1 MSVRG
6 AQVGYYLLFAKE
18 NQRVFKSRIAL
29 SLTLL
34 AIVASAPTALDAQS
48 AMLVVASG
56 LDNPRGLAFDADGA
70 LYVAEAGR
78 GGTSTACAPAPE
90 PPFTNRCYGPTGAIT
105 RVLAVGDQ
113 RRIVVG
119 LPSIAGPT
127 GGQAQGPADI
137 SFGMGATWVTIGFA
151 GNPATR
157 APLEAVGALMGRLV
171 RVNSNGTFDTLVDI
185 SAHEA
190 ANNPD
195 GTAVDSNPFGLEV
208 LTDRAIVADAGANAV
223 LQIAGTG
230 AISTLAVM
238 PSRVLAG
245 TSPTQSV
252 PTSIEVAP
260 NGDIYVGELTGVPFP
275 VGGARVFRIPA
286 GGGTPEVVAAGFTN
300 IMDIALGPDG
310 RGYVLEHDADGIF
323 GPGVD
328 GRLIRINGDGTQTVL
343 ASAGLT
349 KPGGMAI
356 GADGAIFVSTNSA
369 SAGTGAV
376 VRIQP

>member
-1 MSVRG
+1 VTKARL
-6 AQVGYYLLFAKE
+6 ALALALFTA
-18 NQRVFKSRIAL
+18 
-29 SLTLL
+29 
-34 AIVASAPTALDAQS
+34 VAYAPASLDAQS

-56 LDNPRGLAFDADGA
+56 LDNPRGLAFGPDGA

-78 GGTSTACAPAPE
+78 GGSSTACAPAPD
-90 PPFTNRCYGPTGAIT
+90 PPFTNRCYGPSGAIT

-127 GGQAQGPADI
+127 GASAQGPSDI
-137 SFGMGATWVTIGFA
+137 GFGMGATWVTIGFA
-151 GNPATR
+151 GNPANR

-171 RVNSNGTFDTLVDI
+171 RINSNGTFDTLVDI

-195 GTAVDSNPFGLEV
+195 GGSVDSNPFGLKV
-208 LTDRAIVADAGANAV
+208 LTDRAIVADAGANTV
-223 LQIAGTG
+223 VQIANTG
-230 AISTLAVM
+230 AISTLGVL

-245 TSPTQSV
+245 TTPTQSV
-252 PTSIEVAP
+252 PTSVEVAP
-260 NGDIYVGELTGVPFP
+260 NGDVYVGELTGVPFA
-275 VGGARVFRIPA
+275 VGAARVFRIPA
-286 GGGTPEVVAAGFTN
+286 GGGTPVVVAAGFTN

-323 GPGVD
+323 GPGLD
-328 GRLIRINGDGTQTVL
+328 GRLIRINNDGTQTVL
-343 ASAGLT
+343 ASAGLP

-356 GADGAIFVSTNSA
+356 GADGAVFVTTNSA
-369 SAGTGAV
+369 SPSTGAV